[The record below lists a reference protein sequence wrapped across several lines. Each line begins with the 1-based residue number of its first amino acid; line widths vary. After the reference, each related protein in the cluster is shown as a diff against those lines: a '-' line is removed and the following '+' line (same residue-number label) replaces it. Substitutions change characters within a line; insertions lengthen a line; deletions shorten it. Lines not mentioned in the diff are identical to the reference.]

1 MFALRTFLG
10 EVALAAVR
18 GAGGADGELLAAA
31 EVVVDVLRM
40 AATQEVGGEPQ
51 RSLVGLVVQ
60 EARGQAREALQ
71 REAGSEVREEGVL
84 RQHGGRRE
92 AVAIGGGGSGGGVQS
107 QRRRQDTSFQNHHA
121 QSMVRP
127 SPQSAWKE
135 SSGTIGG
142 SGPLGKI
149 RRSRLYPHSCFHGM
163 SSTTKHYQNS

>member
-1 MFALRTFLG
+1 MA
-10 EVALAAVR
+10 
-18 GAGGADGELLAAA
+18 
-31 EVVVDVLRM
+31 DVLRM
-40 AATQEVGGEPQ
+40 AAAQEVGGEPQ

-60 EARGQAREALQ
+60 ESRRQAGEALQ
-71 REAGSEVREEGVL
+71 REAGREVREEGVL
-84 RQHGGRRE
+84 RQHGRRCE

-142 SGPLGKI
+142 SDPLGKL
-149 RRSRLYPHSCFHGM
+149 RHSRLYPHSDVLNNNKAL
-163 SSTTKHYQNS
+163 SKLLRVVQREANRI